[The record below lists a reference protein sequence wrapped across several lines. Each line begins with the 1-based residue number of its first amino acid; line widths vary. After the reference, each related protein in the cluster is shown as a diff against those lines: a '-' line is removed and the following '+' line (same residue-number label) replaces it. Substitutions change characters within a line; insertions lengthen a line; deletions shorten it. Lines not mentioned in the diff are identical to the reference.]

1 MTFDDPSRA
10 AAGSP
15 GADRRRFY
23 DSTAGVYAK
32 TWPFIWRFGFRKLHD
47 WVAAEAA
54 GRPRLLDAGA
64 ATGYWTQFLAEHEPR
79 EDAVALDFSLPYM
92 VRAQDYLPDETDV
105 TLVQADLTRSPFPT
119 GSFDVILCSGV
130 LDTFPEPLPAFRELR
145 RLLSPGGRL
154 ILVLRGKGGRVTKG
168 LDWLI
173 RTILGAARAL
183 RSKSK
188 EAATISDEIWNR
200 EALWPHLEDL
210 AEQTGFG
217 ELELDVGSGL
227 TRAAMTA
234 RGEAPS

>member
-1 MTFDDPSRA
+1 
-10 AAGSP
+10 
-15 GADRRRFY
+15 
-23 DSTAGVYAK
+23 
-32 TWPFIWRFGFRKLHD
+32 
-47 WVAAEAA
+47 
-54 GRPRLLDAGA
+54 
-64 ATGYWTQFLAEHEPR
+64 
-79 EDAVALDFSLPYM
+79 
-92 VRAQDYLPDETDV
+92 
-105 TLVQADLTRSPFPT
+105 
-119 GSFDVILCSGV
+119 
-130 LDTFPEPLPAFRELR
+130 
-145 RLLSPGGRL
+145 
-154 ILVLRGKGGRVTKG
+154 KG

-200 EALWPHLEDL
+200 EALWPHLEAL